1 VRLFAA
7 SILCVISV
15 FAQTAV
21 EGTVVNSVTGEP
33 VKRARVILTLIGRPS
48 VPYATTSDASGH
60 FLIDQVDAGTYSLM
74 ASRNGYPEQS
84 KHSSV
89 LTLEKGQALKNIVFR
104 LAPQGIISG
113 RVLDAEGDPLPDA
126 TVFCKSFDYELGKR
140 QLDAISSTTTNDLG
154 EFRLTDLTPGKY
166 VISANRYPEP
176 LGQVFQERPVA
187 TARPVEE
194 GYITTY
200 YPNTANP
207 SGAASIEV
215 SAGAQIGGIN
225 ITLMRVKPVR
235 IEGQVS
241 GGVSTR
247 ARPITV
253 TLYQHGE
260 KQYPWDSEEVTVD
273 SQGVFQIQNILPGQY
288 VLRARYTVNENRL
301 AARVSIQVRDSNID
315 GIELAL
321 LPTTELQGRLII
333 EDKGDLSNVA
343 LVVLLDAGE
352 LGMGNGA
359 LKLEKGPSFK
369 MGELAPGTVSHSDG
383 WIAGKFLRQI
393 NTLGRA
399 GGQ

>member
-1 VRLFAA
+1 
-7 SILCVISV
+7 
-15 FAQTAV
+15 
-21 EGTVVNSVTGEP
+21 
-33 VKRARVILTLIGRPS
+33 
-48 VPYATTSDASGH
+48 
-60 FLIDQVDAGTYSLM
+60 
-74 ASRNGYPEQS
+74 
-84 KHSSV
+84 
-89 LTLEKGQALKNIVFR
+89 
-104 LAPQGIISG
+104 
-113 RVLDAEGDPLPDA
+113 
-126 TVFCKSFDYELGKR
+126 
-140 QLDAISSTTTNDLG
+140 
-154 EFRLTDLTPGKY
+154 
-166 VISANRYPEP
+166 
-176 LGQVFQERPVA
+176 
-187 TARPVEE
+187 
-194 GYITTY
+194 
-200 YPNTANP
+200 
-207 SGAASIEV
+207 
-215 SAGAQIGGIN
+215 
-225 ITLMRVKPVR
+225 LMRVKPVR

-301 AARVSIQVRDSNID
+301 TARVSIQVRDSNID